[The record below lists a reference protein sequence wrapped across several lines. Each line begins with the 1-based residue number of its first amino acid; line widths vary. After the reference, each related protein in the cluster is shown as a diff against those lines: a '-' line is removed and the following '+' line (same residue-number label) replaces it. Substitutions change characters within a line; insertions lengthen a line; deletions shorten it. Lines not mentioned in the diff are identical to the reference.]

1 MLVRVEDLVNGVREH
16 RPGSRRFTDCTRSL
30 AEAAFC
36 SDPDLAAAATKA
48 LFSELVEEWA
58 DCFEPSHCATYAAF
72 MSEVLHAP
80 GSPVAAALGALGYG
94 RPETLLDRY
103 RRMTSAAR
111 VAGLDRG
118 HVKKVAVLSRITL
131 GADVAVTRP
140 LLLAAASA
148 FPAAEIEFIGP
159 KKNADLITS
168 GHPIRH
174 REISYGRSALL
185 ADRLLPWN
193 QLREAVQD
201 SVNGLRPDEYLI
213 VDPDSRLTQLG
224 LLPVA
229 PDNAYQF
236 FESRSAG
243 GDGDSSLSAL
253 ALRWCGQAWGVDSS
267 GAGRVPLQVSPA
279 SRKRLSDKGDRPL
292 AAVSFGVGGR
302 ASKRVGGYFEDRLLE
317 LLLRRGFRIVL
328 DYGLGE
334 EEAVVVDQ
342 RVAAFAGGVGEL
354 SSDQHGWPSQ
364 TDLLTWRGSLAAFGA
379 WTAAADVYVGYDSAA
394 AHLAAAHATPVIEIF
409 AGAPSDRFRQRWTPA
424 GPAPVHALPFTGS
437 PDVAAILRKIDRIV
451 AETAFSKPRVST
463 RWMGSPSQGRDR

>member
-48 LFSELVEEWA
+48 VFSGLVEEWA
-58 DCFEPSHCATYAAF
+58 DCFEPALCDTYAAF

-80 GSPVAAALGALGYG
+80 GSPVAAALGSLGYAE
-94 RPETLLDRY
+94 PEALLDRY
-103 RRMTSAAR
+103 RRTASVAR
-111 VAGLDRG
+111 VADLDRG
-118 HVKKVAVLSRITL
+118 RVKKVAVLSRITL

-148 FPAAEIEFIGP
+148 FAAAEIEFIGP
-159 KKNADLITS
+159 KKNADLILS
-168 GHPIRH
+168 GQPIRH

-185 ADRLLPWN
+185 VDRLQAWN
-193 QLREAVQD
+193 RLREVVQG
-201 SVNGLRPDEYLI
+201 SANGLRPDEYLI

-229 PDNAYQF
+229 PDGSYHF

-243 GDGDSSLSAL
+243 GGGDSSLSAL
-253 ALRWCGQAWGVDSS
+253 ALQWCGRAWGVDSA
-267 GAGRVPLQVSPA
+267 GAGRVLPQVWPA
-279 SRKRLSDKGDRPL
+279 SGKRLSDKGDRPL

-302 ASKRVGGYFEDRLLE
+302 ASKRVGGHFEDCLLE
-317 LLLRRGFRIVL
+317 SLRQRGIRIVL

-342 RVAAFAGGVGEL
+342 RVAAFAGTVGEL
-354 SSDQHGWPSQ
+354 SSDQPGWPSQ
-364 TDLLTWRGSLAAFGA
+364 ADLLTWRGSLAAFGA
-379 WTAAADVYVGYDSAA
+379 WAAGADVYVGYDSAA

-409 AGAPSDRFRQRWTPA
+409 AGAPSERFRQRWTPA
-424 GPAPVHALPFTGS
+424 GPAPVHVLPFTGS
-437 PDVAAILRKIDRIV
+437 TDVAALLRKIDQIV
-451 AETAFSKPRVST
+451 AETALSKPK
-463 RWMGSPSQGRDR
+463 

>member
-1 MLVRVEDLVNGVREH
+1 MLVRIEDLVSGVREH
-16 RPGSRRFTDCTRSL
+16 RPGSSRFTDCTRSL

-58 DCFEPSHCATYAAF
+58 DCFEPSLCATYAAF

-80 GSPVAAALGALGYG
+80 GSPVAAALGSLGYG
-94 RPETLLDRY
+94 EPETLLDRY
-103 RRMTSAAR
+103 RRTTSAGR
-111 VAGLDRG
+111 VSALDRG
-118 HVKKVAVLSRITL
+118 QIKKVAVLSRITL

-148 FPAAEIEFIGP
+148 FPAAGIEFIGP
-159 KKNADLITS
+159 KKNADLIIS
-168 GHPIRH
+168 GHPIRL

-185 ADRLLPWN
+185 VDRLLAWN
-193 QLREAVQD
+193 ELREAVQG

-229 PDNAYQF
+229 PDNSYQF

-243 GDGDSSLSAL
+243 GGGDCSLSAL
-253 ALRWCGQAWGVDSS
+253 ALQWCGRAWGVDSS
-267 GAGRVPLQVSPA
+267 GAGRVPPQVSPA
-279 SRKRLSDKGDRPL
+279 SRKRLSDKCDRPL

-302 ASKRVGGYFEDRLLE
+302 ASKRVGGHFEDRLLE
-317 LLLRRGFRIVL
+317 LLRQRGFRIIL

-334 EEAVVVDQ
+334 EEAAVVDQ
-342 RVAAFAGGVGEL
+342 RVAAFAGTVGEM
-354 SSDQHGWPSQ
+354 SSDQPGWPSP

-409 AGAPSDRFRQRWTPA
+409 AGAPSERFRHRWTPA
-424 GPAPVHALPFTGS
+424 GPASVHVLPFSDSTDIS
-437 PDVAAILRKIDRIV
+437 ALLQEIDQIV
-451 AETAFSKPRVST
+451 AETALSEPRV
-463 RWMGSPSQGRDR
+463 RLGR

>member
-16 RPGSRRFTDCTRSL
+16 RPGSRGFSDCTRSL

-58 DCFEPSHCATYAAF
+58 DRFEPSLCATYAAF
-72 MSEVLHAP
+72 MSEVLYAP
-80 GSPVAAALGALGYG
+80 GSPVAAALGSLGYG
-94 RPETLLDRY
+94 EPEALLDRY
-103 RRMTSAAR
+103 RRTASNAR
-111 VAGLDRG
+111 VAGGDRG
-118 HVKKVAVLSRITL
+118 RVKKVAVLSRITL

-140 LLLAAASA
+140 LLLAAARA

-159 KKNADLITS
+159 KKNADLIMG

-174 REISYGRSALL
+174 CEISYGRTALL
-185 ADRLLPWN
+185 VDRLLVWN
-193 QLREAVQD
+193 RLRESVQG
-201 SVNGLRPDEYLI
+201 SVNGLRPEEYLI

-229 PDNAYQF
+229 PDSSYHF

-243 GDGDSSLSAL
+243 GAGGSSLSAL
-253 ALRWCGQAWGVDSS
+253 ALQWCRRTWGVDFA
-267 GAGRVPLQVSPA
+267 GVGRVPPQVSPA

-292 AAVSFGVGGR
+292 AALSFGVGGR
-302 ASKRVGGYFEDRLLE
+302 ASKRVGGHFEDRLLE
-317 LLLRRGFRIVL
+317 LLRQRGFRVVL

-342 RVAAFAGGVGEL
+342 RVAAFAGTVGEL
-354 SSDQHGWPSQ
+354 SSDQSGWPQQ

-394 AHLAAAHATPVIEIF
+394 AHLAAAHATPVVEIF
-409 AGAPSDRFRQRWTPA
+409 AGAPSKRFRHRWTPA
-424 GPAPVHALPFTGS
+424 GPAPVHVLPFTGCTDLS
-437 PDVAAILRKIDRIV
+437 ALLRKTDQIV
-451 AETAFSKPRVST
+451 AETASPKTRV
-463 RWMGSPSQGRDR
+463 RLDG

>member
-1 MLVRVEDLVNGVREH
+1 MLVRIEDLVSGVREH
-16 RPGSRRFTDCTRSL
+16 RPGSRGFTDCTRSL

-36 SDPDLAAAATKA
+36 SDPELAAAATKA

-58 DCFEPSHCATYAAF
+58 DCFEPSLCATYAAF

-80 GSPVAAALGALGYG
+80 GSPVAAALGSLGYG
-94 RPETLLDRY
+94 EPETLLDRY
-103 RRMTSAAR
+103 RRTTSAAR
-111 VAGLDRG
+111 VSALDRG
-118 HVKKVAVLSRITL
+118 HIKKVAVFSRITL

-148 FPAAEIEFIGP
+148 FPAAGIEFIGP
-159 KKNADLITS
+159 KKNADLIIS

-185 ADRLLPWN
+185 VDRLLAWN
-193 QLREAVQD
+193 ELRDAVQG

-229 PDNAYQF
+229 PDGSYHF

-243 GDGDSSLSAL
+243 VGGGSSLGSL
-253 ALRWCGQAWGVDSS
+253 ALRWCSRAWGVDSA
-267 GAGRVPLQVSPA
+267 GAGRVPPQVSPT
-279 SRKRLSDKGDRPL
+279 SRKRLSDEGDRPL

-302 ASKRVGGYFEDRLLE
+302 ASKRVGGRFEDRLLE
-317 LLLRRGFRIVL
+317 LLRRRGFRIVL

-342 RVAAFAGGVGEL
+342 RVAAFAGAAGEL
-354 SSDQHGWPSQ
+354 SSDQPGWPSQ

-409 AGAPSDRFRQRWTPA
+409 AGAPSERFRQRWTPA
-424 GPAPVHALPFTGS
+424 GPAPVHVLPFTGS
-437 PDVAAILRKIDRIV
+437 TDVAALLRKIDHIA
-451 AETAFSKPRVST
+451 AETTLSKPRV
-463 RWMGSPSQGRDR
+463 RLDR

>member
-48 LFSELVEEWA
+48 LFSGLVEEWA
-58 DCFEPSHCATYAAF
+58 DCFEPSLCDTYAAF

-94 RPETLLDRY
+94 EPEALLDRY
-103 RRMTSAAR
+103 RRTASAAR
-111 VAGLDRG
+111 VADLDRG
-118 HVKKVAVLSRITL
+118 RVKKVAVLSRITL

-148 FPAAEIEFIGP
+148 FAAAQIEFIGP
-159 KKNADLITS
+159 KKNADLILS
-168 GHPIRH
+168 GQPIRH

-185 ADRLLPWN
+185 VDRLQAWN
-193 QLREAVQD
+193 RLREVVQG
-201 SVNGLRPDEYLI
+201 SMNGLRPDECLI

-229 PDNAYQF
+229 PDGSYHF

-243 GDGDSSLSAL
+243 GGGDSSLSAL
-253 ALRWCGQAWGVDSS
+253 ALQWCGRAWGVDSA
-267 GAGRVPLQVSPA
+267 GAGRVPPQVSPA
-279 SRKRLSDKGDRPL
+279 SGKRLSDKGDRPL

-302 ASKRVGGYFEDRLLE
+302 ASKRVGGHFEDCLLE
-317 LLLRRGFRIVL
+317 SLRQRGIRIVL

-342 RVAAFAGGVGEL
+342 RVAAFAGTVGEL
-354 SSDQHGWPSQ
+354 SSDQPGWPSQ
-364 TDLLTWRGSLAAFGA
+364 ADLLTWRGSLAAFGA
-379 WTAAADVYVGYDSAA
+379 WTAGADVYVGYDSAA

-409 AGAPSDRFRQRWTPA
+409 AGAPSERFRQRWTPA
-424 GPAPVHALPFTGS
+424 GPAPVHVLPFTGS
-437 PDVAAILRKIDRIV
+437 TDVAALLRKIDQIV
-451 AETAFSKPRVST
+451 AETALSKPK
-463 RWMGSPSQGRDR
+463 